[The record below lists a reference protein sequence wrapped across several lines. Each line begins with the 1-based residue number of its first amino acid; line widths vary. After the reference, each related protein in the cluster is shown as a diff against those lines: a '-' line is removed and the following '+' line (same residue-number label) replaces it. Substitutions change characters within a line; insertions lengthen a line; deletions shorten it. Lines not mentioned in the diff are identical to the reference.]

1 MSAFDTAVATLFR
14 DSNLS
19 VAATYA
25 PKHGSPLSIRV
36 ALRQPDAMSRLA
48 EGLEVVSAGT
58 QILVRVADIAS
69 PGAGDVVAIVGGT
82 TYTVQGVPR
91 HQDEKRLVWILDTHP

>member
-14 DSNLS
+14 DPNLS
-19 VAATYA
+19 VAATYT
-25 PKHGSPLSIRV
+25 PKHASPLSIRV

-58 QILVRVADIAS
+58 QILVRVADVAS
-69 PGAGDVVAIVGGT
+69 PGAGDIVAIVGS

-91 HQDEKRLVWILDTHP
+91 HQDEKRLVWVLDTHP